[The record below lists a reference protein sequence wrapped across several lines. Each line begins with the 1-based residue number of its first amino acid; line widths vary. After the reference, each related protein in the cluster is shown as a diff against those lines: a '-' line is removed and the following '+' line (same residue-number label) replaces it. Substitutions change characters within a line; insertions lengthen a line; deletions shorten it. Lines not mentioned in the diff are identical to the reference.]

1 MSSPASKKAR
11 ITMQAVV
18 CATGMA
24 ADGLALSSNV
34 AVPVCGPG
42 QVLVD
47 VRVAG
52 LNYIDTYIRSGLYP
66 NPAPHILGREA
77 SGVVRE
83 VSGEGDTKGLKV
95 GDRVAFLAAGSY
107 AQQVCASAAKCVKL
121 PDATSFEQGAAIP
134 LQGMTAHYLV
144 HSTFPLKEGHVCL
157 IHAGAGGTGNLMIQM
172 AKAAGATVITTVG
185 SAAKEEIAKA
195 AGADCVINYSEKDF
209 HAEVMAFTKG
219 AGVHVAYDG
228 VGKATWEKSLECVRR
243 RGMLVLF
250 GNASGKVPPIDPLM
264 LSKKGSLFVTR
275 PTLADYTATYEEF
288 SERISDLT
296 NRVAMGTLKLRVDKV
311 FPLEQAKDAHLYFES
326 RKAMGKILLA
336 VPTANL

>member
-1 MSSPASKKAR
+1 
-11 ITMQAVV
+11 MQAVV
-18 CATGMA
+18 CAKAMSASEIT
-24 ADGLALSSNV
+24 LSSGV
-34 AVPVCGPG
+34 ALPVCAAG

-77 SGVVRE
+77 AGVVRA
-83 VSGEGDTKGLKV
+83 VAAEGDTKGLQV

-107 AQQVCASAAKCVKL
+107 AQQVCANAAKCAKL
-121 PDATSFEQGAAIP
+121 PDETSFAQGAAVP

-144 HSTFPLKEGHVCL
+144 HSTFPLKKDQVCL

-185 SAAKEEIAKA
+185 STAKEAVAKE
-195 AGADCVINYSEKDF
+195 AGADLVINYSEKDF
-209 HAEVMAFTKG
+209 HAEVMVFTKG
-219 AGVHVAYDG
+219 AGVHVVYDG

-250 GNASGKVPPIDPLM
+250 GNASGKVPPIDPLI

-288 SERISDLT
+288 SDRMNDLNT
-296 NRVAMGTLKLRVDKV
+296 RVANGTLKVRVAKT
-311 FPLEQAKDAHLYFES
+311 FPLEKAFEAHVYFES
-326 RKAMGKILLA
+326 RAAMGKILLE
-336 VPTANL
+336 VDPGTAGL